1 MTRRE
6 GFTLLEV
13 LLAVAILAMVLLP
26 LVGMVSANLRRL
38 SEARDELDAMRMAE
52 QRAFEI
58 ESQMLAGSKVPSGSD
73 EGVYEPPHADLAWQ
87 VRVDNFVLPLP
98 DGVDRE
104 NVRSLLFKQ
113 PREGGTSPLRRIQVR
128 VFPVTSGPE
137 AADPFVLI
145 VAPASEAAAA
155 APLPPRF

>member
-26 LVGMVSANLRRL
+26 LVAMVSANLRRL

-52 QRAFEI
+52 ERALEI
-58 ESQMLAGSKVPSGSD
+58 ESEILSGAKVPGGTD
-73 EGVYEPPHADLAWQ
+73 EGTYDPPYAALAWQ
-87 VRVDNFVLPLP
+87 VRVDDFVLPVP
-98 DGVDRE
+98 DGVDPE
-104 NVRSLLFKQ
+104 NVRSLLFKK
-113 PREGGTSPLRRIQVR
+113 PRLGAPAPLRRIQVR
-128 VFPVTSGPE
+128 VFPVESEPE

-145 VAPASEAAAA
+145 VATPRKVPAG
-155 APLPPRF
+155 APPPRGF